1 MRILFEF
8 ECKDHGKFEAL
19 VEQSYKQAICP
30 VCGIYAP
37 KIISTPRISL
47 DGTDPAFPD
56 AYDQWEKKRAAKQ
69 KIEERQIAEHGSI
82 T

>member
-8 ECKDHGKFEAL
+8 KCKAHGIFESL
-19 VEQSYKQAICP
+19 VERSYKQSRCP
-30 VCGIYAP
+30 QCGIYSP

-56 AYDQWEKKRAAKQ
+56 AYDRWEKKRSAKQ
-69 KIEERQIAEHGSI
+69 KIEERQLQEHGSI